1 MEKIKNWQIQIGGWG
16 FILWFATFK
25 LSDFL
30 KEKGFEL
37 FSHAISGYMI
47 GFVTAFSAV
56 LFWDII
62 HGRWKT
68 IFGDDGFWGRVSVA
82 IPLFVLTFVGF
93 MGFYGTIV
101 GSAPWQYNLGFAI
114 AGIVF
119 QQGTYPLIRMLD
131 GKP

>member
-1 MEKIKNWQIQIGGWG
+1 
-16 FILWFATFK
+16 
-25 LSDFL
+25 
-30 KEKGFEL
+30 
-37 FSHAISGYMI
+37 MI

-62 HGRWKT
+62 HKRWKQ
-68 IFGDDGFWGRVSVA
+68 IFGDDGFWGRFWAAVS
-82 IPLFVLTFVGF
+82 LFVLTFIGF
-93 MGFYGTIV
+93 IGFLGTIF

-119 QQGTYPLIRMLD
+119 HQGTYPLIRMLD

>member
-1 MEKIKNWQIQIGGWG
+1 MERTKDWQIQVGGWG
-16 FILWFATFK
+16 FIFWFATFE

-30 KEKGFEL
+30 KEKGLEL
-37 FSHAISGYMI
+37 FSHAVSGYMI

-62 HGRWKT
+62 NKRWKQ
-68 IFGDDGFWGRVSVA
+68 IFGDDGLLGRIFAAV
-82 IPLFVLTFVGF
+82 PLFVLSFIGF
-93 MGFYGTIV
+93 SGFLGTIF
-101 GSAPWQYNLGFAI
+101 GTAPWQYNLGFAI

-119 QQGTYPLIRMLD
+119 QQGTHPLIRMLD